1 MTKVVLNSAFS
12 NDSLRNAAGASE
24 NGMKIFDNPEFGSL
38 EVFIIDGSIYFYGA
52 QVASTLGYSNPH
64 KAIRDHVRDK
74 DKLSIQLSDYQ
85 QANESFTPNMKGSS
99 KILINE
105 AGFYTLILRSNMPKA
120 ESFQDWVTSEVLPS
134 IRMRGMYSVPEVN
147 QPSVEDVV
155 VWIKG
160 LKSVLNLNEASV
172 LSLFQKASVGRNLPL
187 PDYVPSKG
195 VLRSATDLLKAN
207 GVEMSAKAFN
217 KIAINKGVL
226 VEKERKSTHGIKR
239 FKNISDGWL
248 DFGENQVCPN
258 NPRETQPLWY
268 ESKFGELLKR
278 MELI

>member
-1 MTKVVLNSAFS
+1 MAKEVSMIQRSEKGKMARQYFIECEKRAVGKDNGLFVGDLSQYTIEDKTRA
-12 NDSLRNAAGASE
+12 SLAWIEG
-24 NGMKIFDNPEFGSL
+24 I
-38 EVFIIDGSIYFYGA
+38 GSILNLSD
-52 QVASTLGYSNPH
+52 VS
-64 KAIRDHVRDK
+64 
-74 DKLSIQLSDYQ
+74 KLS
-85 QANESFTPNMKGSS
+85 
-99 KILINE
+99 LI
-105 AGFYTLILRSNMPKA
+105 GK
-120 ESFQDWVTSEVLPS
+120 VSERLGLP
-134 IRMRGMYSVPEVN
+134 
-147 QPSVEDVV
+147 
-155 VWIKG
+155 
-160 LKSVLNLNEASV
+160 A
-172 LSLFQKASVGRNLPL
+172 

-195 VLRSATDLLKAN
+195 VLRSATDLLKVN